1 MNKVLL
7 VLALAVGGPVSALAQ
22 TYYAQN
28 ADPAHKVKV
37 PAYVVKKFSQAFPG
51 APIDS
56 CYVFG
61 NTDKGEESYSFFT
74 HRVNRVLEAN
84 FNERGELTESATE
97 VSVESLP
104 DALQA
109 ALTPQRLG
117 AARLGRVTKT
127 VYHQEA
133 NRVEY
138 RVECL
143 SDDAGKS
150 SAHFQYFTE
159 DGQPISAESRE

>member
-1 MNKVLL
+1 MHKALL
-7 VLALAVGGPVSALAQ
+7 ILLLAVGGPGSALAQ

-28 ADPAHKVKV
+28 ADPARKVKI
-37 PAYVVKKFSQAFPG
+37 PPYVVKKFSQAFPG
-51 APIDS
+51 APVDS

-61 NTDKGEESYSFFT
+61 NADKGEESYSFFT

-97 VSVESLP
+97 VAVETLP
-104 DALQA
+104 EALQA
-109 ALTPQRLG
+109 ALAPQRLG

-143 SDDAGKS
+143 SDEAGKS
-150 SAHFQYFTE
+150 TTHLQYFAE
-159 DGQPISAESRE
+159 DGQPISAEGRE